1 VKNELQVPQQK
12 ECGEREVIKVK
23 KKPKNKK
30 MLKKKKSKVV
40 VTLKNNNLQALSYH
54 QAQNLF
60 SAQLE
65 VPLLLNQLLSQSNKF
80 LKKPRMIN
88 QINSLVHYLQ
98 ELIKER
104 RMILI
109 LIEVQIAVMKIQ
121 MMKRIRKRSKR
132 NQWKSK
138 HQI

>member
-12 ECGEREVIKVK
+12 ECGEREAIKVK

-40 VTLKNNNLQALSYH
+40 VTLKNNNQQALSYH
-54 QAQNLF
+54 QGQNLF

-65 VPLLLNQLLSQSNKF
+65 VRFRLNQLLTQSSRF

-121 MMKRIRKRSKR
+121 MMKRIRKSSKR